1 MFKIGNVEIKNR
13 VVLAPMAGIT
23 NEAYR
28 LVCKKYN
35 AGLVYAEMVSATGLE
50 YSNNKTIEMLK
61 VNEAEKPLSMQIF
74 GYDIDMMVK
83 AAKTV
88 EKTNADIIDIN
99 MGCPVKKIV
108 KSKSGSYLLT
118 EPAHIYEMVKAI
130 VDAVNKPVTVKIRS
144 GFDSNNINAIEVA
157 KLVEKAGASA
167 IAIHARTRSQ
177 LYGGKADWNIIKQ
190 VKEAVN
196 IPVIGNGDIKSAND
210 ALKMINETGC
220 DAVMIGRGCL
230 GNPFLINECYELLE
244 NNSNIIVPANYPEH
258 FKNGYITINYNN
270 EKVTIINLLGR
281 VYMNLP
287 LECPFRTAR
296 KIIDEVKSDYY
307 IIDMHAEAT
316 SEKKALG
323 YYLDG
328 IKGAVLGTHTHVPTC
343 DEAILEN
350 GTFYITDVG
359 MTGPLDGVIGVEK
372 EIIINRFLN
381 AKQSRNI
388 VATGRMQ
395 LNGVV
400 LDFDNK
406 KITRINIKDN

>member
-61 VNEAEKPLSMQIF
+61 VNEDEKPLSMQIF

-88 EKTNADIIDIN
+88 EATNADIIDIN

-118 EPAHIYEMVKAI
+118 EPLHIYGMVKAI

-144 GFDSNNINAIEVA
+144 GFDNNSINAVEVA

-177 LYGGKADWNIIKQ
+177 LYSGKADWNIIKQ

-196 IPVIGNGDIKSAND
+196 IPVIGNGDIKSASD
-210 ALKMINETGC
+210 ALKMVEETGC

-244 NNSNIIVPANYPEH
+244 NNRVIDRPSVNEIKETLIMHYELL
-258 FKNGYITINYNN
+258 KKLKC
-270 EKVTIINLLGR
+270 EKV
-281 VYMNLP
+281 
-287 LECPFRTAR
+287 
-296 KIIDEVKSDYY
+296 
-307 IIDMHAEAT
+307 
-316 SEKKALG
+316 
-323 YYLDG
+323 
-328 IKGAVLGTHTHVPTC
+328 
-343 DEAILEN
+343 AILEMRSLATYYVKGLKN
-350 GTFYITDVG
+350 ASSFKQRVSNIKYESEFYDA
-359 MTGPLDGVIGVEK
+359 
-372 EIIINRFLN
+372 INEF
-381 AKQSRNI
+381 
-388 VATGRMQ
+388 
-395 LNGVV
+395 
-400 LDFDNK
+400 FDNYK
-406 KITRINIKDN
+406 RETDSCLK